1 MKIFKN
7 SKIAGDAADITEEVS
22 DEIITKRA
30 ILILKEIFGNKEV
43 TFKKLR
49 DFRVTKWRKNPFVQG
64 AYSYIAVGASG
75 DGKLFECI
83 NLNPNAVGI
92 FNFK

>member
-1 MKIFKN
+1 M
-7 SKIAGDAADITEEVS
+7 
-22 DEIITKRA
+22 
-30 ILILKEIFGNKEV
+30 KEIFGNKEV

-75 DGKLFECI
+75 DGENFELLVEKLKGILRNFEFY
-83 NLNPNAVGI
+83 NFWLNG
-92 FNFK
+92 NFKTTTR

>member
-75 DGKLFECI
+75 DGENFGLEKLKEILRIFE
-83 NLNPNAVGI
+83 
-92 FNFK
+92 F